1 MDTNQKYATHT
12 YRFVQ
17 YVVVVDSSLAYL
29 ISSRY
34 DDLNWMVMGERE
46 FALIIHI
53 DLSLHICERIS
64 SFKHNLTDGPRPCVC
79 ASASVCCVFARCWF
93 VERACAKHSS
103 SESPEIQYS
112 NLAHCEYLHHE
123 QNKSERF
130 TLFVRCSYEPKKKP
144 GSSGGFVAHTFCVD
158 VCVAALLPRRM
169 RRGEER
175 RVAFMVLSHRSRR
188 LYF

>member
-1 MDTNQKYATHT
+1 
-12 YRFVQ
+12 
-17 YVVVVDSSLAYL
+17 
-29 ISSRY
+29 
-34 DDLNWMVMGERE
+34 MGERE

-169 RRGEER
+169 RRGEESG
-175 RVAFMVLSHRSRR
+175 VYGTVSQVEETVLLNTPHSTQHTYIYKYDNTHPSKMQ
-188 LYF
+188 